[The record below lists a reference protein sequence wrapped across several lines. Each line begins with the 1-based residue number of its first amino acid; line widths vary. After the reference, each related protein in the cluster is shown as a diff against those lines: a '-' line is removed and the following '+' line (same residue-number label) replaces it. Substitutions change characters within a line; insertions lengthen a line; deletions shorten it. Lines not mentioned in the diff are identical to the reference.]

1 MITQEGGKP
10 YKEAQGEVDYANS
23 YIKWYAEEAK
33 RIYGRTIP
41 ANSSSKKIIVQKFPV
56 GVVGAITPWNFP
68 AAMIT
73 RKMAP
78 ALAAGCTI
86 VCKPATQTPL
96 TTIRLVE
103 LAHEAGIPEDAIQ
116 YVILSGKDA
125 GEIFNES
132 PIIQKLHLLV
142 QLKLVKIN

>member
-10 YKEAQGEVDYANS
+10 IKEAQGEVDYANS

-41 ANSSSKKIIVQKFPV
+41 ANSSSKKIIVQQFPV

-68 AAMIT
+68 ATMIT

-116 YVILSGKDA
+116 YVILSGKNA

-142 QLKLVKIN
+142 QLKSVKIN

>member
-56 GVVGAITPWNFP
+56 GVVGAITPWNF
-68 AAMIT
+68 
-73 RKMAP
+73 
-78 ALAAGCTI
+78 
-86 VCKPATQTPL
+86 Q
-96 TTIRLVE
+96 
-103 LAHEAGIPEDAIQ
+103 Q
-116 YVILSGKDA
+116 
-125 GEIFNES
+125 
-132 PIIQKLHLLV
+132 Q
-142 QLKLVKIN
+142 